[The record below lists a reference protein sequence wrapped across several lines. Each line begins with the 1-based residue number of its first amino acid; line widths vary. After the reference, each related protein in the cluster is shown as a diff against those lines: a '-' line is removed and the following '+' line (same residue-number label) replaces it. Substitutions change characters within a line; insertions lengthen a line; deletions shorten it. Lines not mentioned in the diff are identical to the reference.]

1 MSVEGPIQ
9 LVVDESTQV
18 LSAIYQPDGA
28 LPVAPTREAL
38 VAAISA
44 HGWSE
49 EVLNNELV
57 DSFLSAC
64 IAADGSV
71 RLAIGAI
78 VEDGRFDLHVSSD
91 RMSAMLTLTPARG
104 GRPVTEEQVR
114 EALAARGIVAGI
126 RDDVLHAAIESGYC
140 EDLIIAEGRLPVPGT
155 PGHFENLL
163 DALTERQKED
173 DENAVIDY
181 RDMGNLTLVAP
192 GQPLMRRIP
201 NTPGQPGEDVLG
213 TPIAPAPIPDVP
225 FASNLTGVATDPED
239 PDLLLAAIAGV
250 PMVVPN
256 GVNVNS
262 LVEVEAVDLNSGN
275 IEFGGTLRVKGDIKM
290 GMVVKVAG
298 DVIVN
303 GTIEAAHVHADGN
316 ITVNGGIV
324 GMADTVTDS
333 RGQARTAQ
341 ISCGGTVKARFIT
354 NAHVK
359 AGKNVAVEREIR
371 QADILAGESVLV
383 GPPGSQQGVITG
395 GTVQALKS
403 VQSGSIGSLAAVPTE
418 VRVGLDPHAESKRA
432 ALAAERADLEE
443 KKGKLEQLLL
453 FLQANPQKNVNGV
466 GERARNT
473 MDQVLA
479 GLADVQARETKLTQ
493 DLAPLQ
499 TAHIIAKKRFYGGV
513 TLHVA
518 NKVMEFLE
526 DQIGG
531 KAGLELNE
539 IVIR

>member
-1 MSVEGPIQ
+1 MSVEGPIR
-9 LVVDESTQV
+9 LVVDESTHV
-18 LSAIYQPDGA
+18 LSAIYQPDGTQ
-28 LPVAPTREAL
+28 PVAPTRDTL
-38 VAAISA
+38 VAAVAA
-44 HGWSE
+44 HGWSD
-49 EVLNNELV
+49 EVLDQELV

-64 IAADGSV
+64 LAGDGSV

-78 VEDGRFDLHVSSD
+78 IEDGSFELNVSSD
-91 RMSAMLTLTPARG
+91 RMSALLSLTPPRG
-104 GRPVTEEQVR
+104 GKPVTEAQVR
-114 EALAARGIVAGI
+114 EALEARGIVAGI
-126 RDDVLHAAIESGYC
+126 RDDALHAAIEKGQC
-140 EDLIIAEGRLPVPGT
+140 EDLVIAEGRPPVPGK
-155 PGHFENLL
+155 PGGFENLL
-163 DALTERQKED
+163 DALTARQQED

-201 NTPGQPGEDVLG
+201 TTPGQPGEDVLG
-213 TPIAPAPIPDVP
+213 TPIEPAPIPDVP

-250 PMVVPN
+250 PMVVPQ

-290 GMVVKVAG
+290 GMTVKVAG

-324 GMADTVTDS
+324 GMADSVTDN
-333 RGQARTAQ
+333 RGQSRTAQ

-354 NAHVK
+354 NAHIS

-403 VQSGSIGSLAAVPTE
+403 VQAGTIGSMAAVPTD
-418 VRVGLDPHAESKRA
+418 VRVGLDPHAEAKRE

-443 KKGKLEQLLL
+443 KKDKLEKLLL
-453 FLQANPQKNVNGV
+453 FLHANPQKNVNGV

-473 MDQVLA
+473 LDQVLA
-479 GLADVQARETKLTQ
+479 GVIDVQARETKLTQ
-493 DLAPLQ
+493 DLLPLQ
-499 TAHIIAKKRFYGGV
+499 TAQVIAKKRFYGGV

-531 KAGLELNE
+531 KAGLEQNE